1 VPRPEVVSSPA
12 ARIISHEIPSKGI
25 LINEKVAVIALG
37 DRRHAIARERPGAIR
52 DDGAVI
58 ALCGKKLRDFLH
70 DFLAK
75 QPNAHGDPVITCAF
89 R

>member
-1 VPRPEVVSSPA
+1 VPRPEVVASPA
-12 ARIISHEIPSKGI
+12 ARIISHEIPGKCI
-25 LINEKVAVIALG
+25 LIDEEAAVIALG
-37 DRRHAIARERPGAIR
+37 DRRHAIARERAGAIR

-75 QPNAHGDPVITCAF
+75 QPNVRIVPVITCSY